1 MYRIGICDGEKN
13 VCSSIEEMILQYA
26 KLDDVNVEIES
37 WNEGENLCN
46 YLKESGQIDLLFLGI
61 ELCGLSGIDVGNY
74 IRNVLEDRQ
83 MQIVYL
89 SGKSSYAQMLFRTQP
104 MEFLIK
110 PIVQDQIN
118 WCLELA
124 IKLIGKNQERF
135 YFQSGK
141 NFYYIPYR
149 DIWYF
154 SSEGR
159 KIRIITDRGEREF
172 YGKLCIF

>member
-1 MYRIGICDGEKN
+1 
-13 VCSSIEEMILQYA
+13 
-26 KLDDVNVEIES
+26 
-37 WNEGENLCN
+37 
-46 YLKESGQIDLLFLGI
+46 
-61 ELCGLSGIDVGNY
+61 
-74 IRNVLEDRQ
+74 

-172 YGKLCIF
+172 YGKLCNVLKKLPKQFIAIHKSYVVNREKVYCYSYETIELSTGTILPISKNHRKHVRKCLLEDK